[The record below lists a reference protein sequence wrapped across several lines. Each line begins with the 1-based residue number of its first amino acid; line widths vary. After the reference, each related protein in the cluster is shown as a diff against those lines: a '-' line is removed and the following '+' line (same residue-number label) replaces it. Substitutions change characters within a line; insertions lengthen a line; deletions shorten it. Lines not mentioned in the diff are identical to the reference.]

1 MVKKLLSIMLAAL
14 MISASFACTASAAV
28 AWDTPTKTIV
38 FGEGGT
44 VQANGGGQKLGNL
57 GGKVHGDEAWG
68 WHSDSSIL
76 EGGYEYDVSSTDA
89 AAWVFN
95 MYADGNATAVIATQ
109 NPAWYTV
116 LEYKPDGGLYVGGVK
131 RTTLERGKWH
141 RIMLWFCRTSGYG
154 DGKVVVIADNINCTN
169 NGDGFYD
176 YADWGSANQSKL
188 RFYVDKCDTAGTVAF
203 ADCVVYEKL
212 ATDQNT
218 DNFYYL
224 NWRNKQDIVQAYT
237 DDNLVIDTS
246 AKKIKYNAVKYS
258 TPALL
263 SAAITATGNAKYA
276 DIFTDSTMTTAATEL
291 DAANNTAVLASPNG
305 YGYDYYSLEEMP
317 LTDMMKVAVSI
328 SDSLKNR
335 IKKTDNGLAVYSGT
349 YYGANPISSTALMEK
364 LNSDGGYTLSYAD
377 ENKNEASVN
386 SVSGGY
392 IKAVKGS
399 ETIYLPIVGRYNEK
413 SLAVPDDFSEAGDG
427 ADKVANVNVA
437 GKIGSGF
444 KYNSQSGN
452 DKRLWVEPSDRYSTY
467 TYSFNMYA
475 DGDAVGFIGF
485 AEGSDLLKWNADGS
499 ISYHDGSSYQ
509 PSGITLERGR
519 WHKMAVTYDSDR
531 ARFVFFANGELITP
545 DGRWCPNGADMHF
558 GSYNGSNGQVLFA
571 DFVTYEGYY
580 DPSGD
585 SVGTAMKDNIIAD
598 AAAKKIYYKNIT
610 SATDLADQ
618 VKALTGAQDAKLY
631 ADNTFAAEASVL
643 DNDKNIMVLTTSGNA
658 LAYYEIAAM
667 PDVTEIYF
675 ENASGKIKASAFVN
689 NCDKNV
695 RLFIASYDDNGLTAV
710 NFAEAA
716 ANSNPGKI
724 ETEINYIGQTVR
736 AFLWS
741 DNLAPIRYAEY
752 K

>member
-28 AWDTPTKTIV
+28 AWDTPTKTIT

-44 VQANGGGQKLGNL
+44 VQVNGGGQKLGNL
-57 GGKVHGDEAWG
+57 GGKVHGDESWG
-68 WHSDSSIL
+68 WHNDNSIL
-76 EGGYEYDVSSTDA
+76 EGGYEYDVGSTGA
-89 AAWVFN
+89 AAWIFN
-95 MYADGNATAVIATQ
+95 MYADGDATAVVATQ
-109 NPAWYTV
+109 NPAWHTV
-116 LEYKPDGGLYVGGVK
+116 LEYKSDGGLYVGGAK

-176 YADWGSANQSKL
+176 YASYGSANQSKL
-188 RFYVDKCDTAGTVAF
+188 RFYVDNCSTAGTVAF
-203 ADCVVYEKL
+203 ADCVVYENL
-212 ATDQNT
+212 ATDENT

-224 NWRNKQDIVQAYT
+224 NSRNKQDIVQSYT
-237 DDNLVIDTS
+237 DENLVIDAS

-258 TPALL
+258 TPELL

-276 DIFTDSTMTTAATEL
+276 DIFADSQMTNKATEL
-291 DAANNTAVLASPNG
+291 DAANNTAVLVSPNG
-305 YGYDYYSLEEMP
+305 YGYDYYTLEEMP
-317 LTDMMKVAVSI
+317 LTDMMKVSLSI

-335 IKKTDNGLAVYSGT
+335 IKKTDDGLAVYSGT
-349 YYGANPISSTALMEK
+349 YYGANPISSDALMEK
-364 LNSDGGYTLSYAD
+364 LSPGNGYELSYVD
-377 ENKNEASVN
+377 ENKEAASVN

-413 SLAVPDDFSEAGDG
+413 TLAVPGDFNQSGSG
-427 ADKVANVNVA
+427 ASVVNDVNAA
-437 GKIGSGF
+437 GKVGNGVKYTQNGS
-444 KYNSQSGN
+444 

-475 DGDAVGFIGF
+475 DGDAVGFLGF
-485 AEGSDLLKWNADGS
+485 AEGSDLLIWNADGS

-519 WHKMAVTYDSDR
+519 WYKMAVTYDSDR

-558 GSYNGSNGQVLFA
+558 GSYTGSNGQVLFA

-585 SVGTAMKDNIIAD
+585 SVGTAMNDNIIAD

-610 SATDLADQ
+610 SATELADQ
-618 VKALTGAQDAKLY
+618 VKALTGAQIAKLY
-631 ADNTFAAEASVL
+631 SDNTFAAEASVL
-643 DNDKNIMVLTTSGNA
+643 DDNSNIMVLTTSGNA

-667 PDVTEIYF
+667 PDVSDIYF

-689 NCDKNV
+689 SCDKNV
-695 RLFIASYDDNGLTAV
+695 RLFIASYDDNGITAV

-724 ETEINYIGQTVR
+724 ETEINYSGQTVR

>member
-14 MISASFACTASAAV
+14 MISASFACMASAAV
-28 AWDTPTKTIV
+28 VWDTPTTTIK
-38 FGEGGT
+38 FGEGGEAT
-44 VQANGGGQKLGNL
+44 NAMNGQKLGYI

-68 WHSDSSIL
+68 WHSDSSIS
-76 EGGYEYDVSSTDA
+76 EAGYQYAVSSTDA

-95 MYADGNATAVIATQ
+95 MYADGDAVAGIYTLD
-109 NPAWYTV
+109 NWYKP

-141 RIMLWFCRTSGYG
+141 RIMLWFCRTPEYG
-154 DGKVVVIADNINCTN
+154 AGKICVIVDDITCTN

-176 YADWGSANQSKL
+176 DAPSGSANQSKL
-188 RFYVDKCDTAGTVAF
+188 RFYVDNCDTAGTVAF

-212 ATDQNT
+212 AKDANT
-218 DNFYYL
+218 DNFYYPAQ
-224 NWRNKQDIVQAYT
+224 RNKSDLVYSYK
-237 DDNLVIDTS
+237 DDNLVIDAS
-246 AKKIKYNAVKYS
+246 EKKIKYNAVKYS
-258 TPALL
+258 TPELL

-276 DIFTDSTMTTAATEL
+276 DIFTDSQMTNKVTEL
-291 DAANNTAVLASPNG
+291 DAANNTAVLVSPNG
-305 YGYDYYSLEEMP
+305 YGYDYYTLEELP
-317 LTDMMKVAVSI
+317 LTDMMKVSLSI
-328 SDSLKNR
+328 SDSLKKR
-335 IKKTDNGLAVYSGT
+335 IKKTDDGLAVYSGT
-349 YYGANPISSTALMEK
+349 YCSDANRISSDELLSK
-364 LNSDGGYTLSYAD
+364 LSSENGYTLTYANQKK
-377 ENKNEASVN
+377 ETTSAN
-386 SVSGGY
+386 SVSDGY
-392 IKAVKGS
+392 IKAVKDS
-399 ETIYLPIVGRYNEK
+399 ETIYLPIAGRYNEK
-413 SLAVPDDFSEAGDG
+413 ILTVSDFTQEGRG
-427 ADKVANVNVA
+427 ATKVENVNAA
-437 GKIGSGF
+437 GNVGNGF
-444 KYNSQSGN
+444 KYGQSGG
-452 DKRLWVEPSDRYSTY
+452 DKYFQAIPGDTSTTY
-467 TYSFNMYA
+467 TYSLNMYA
-475 DGDAVGFIGF
+475 DGDAVGSLAFRDGQ
-485 AEGSDLLKWNADGS
+485 DLLIWDENGK
-499 ISYHDGSSYQ
+499 ISYSDGSSWI
-509 PSGITLERGR
+509 STDISLERGR
-519 WHKMAVTYDSDR
+519 WHKMAVTYDS
-531 ARFVFFANGELITP
+531 ARNRFITYADGQLVSP
-545 DGRWCPNGADMHF
+545 DGRWNSTGENMRF
-558 GSYNGSNGQVLFA
+558 GSYRGANGQVLLA

-585 SVGTAMKDNIIAD
+585 SVGTAMNDNIIAD

-610 SATDLADQ
+610 SATELAEQ

-716 ANSNPGKI
+716 ANSNTGKI